1 VFERFNAVNRDNRNV
16 MLVTVDQFGVAFN
29 VDFIKRIFVHMPRC
43 RDDLF
48 SFVAE
53 MTTRTAVD
61 YNTEFSWH
69 LITAK
74 TRTPKRLSNQDNRV
88 NNNQAIFEEAFMSE
102 TNLDQAAA
110 VALLNDILET
120 ELAGVVRY
128 THYALMVFGHSRIP
142 IVSWLRSEA
151 TTCLAHAN
159 EAGELVT
166 HFGEHP
172 SLKIGSLLETHKH
185 GINDILL
192 ESLDAEKK
200 GLELYQRLL
209 DLVRDRSVLL
219 EEYARKMIAEEETHL
234 GEVNKMLRKPGEI
247 TQFPTD

>member
-1 VFERFNAVNRDNRNV
+1 MGEQNF
-16 MLVTVDQFGVAFN
+16 DQ
-29 VDFIKRIFVHMPRC
+29 
-43 RDDLF
+43 
-48 SFVAE
+48 S
-53 MTTRTAVD
+53 
-61 YNTEFSWH
+61 
-69 LITAK
+69 
-74 TRTPKRLSNQDNRV
+74 
-88 NNNQAIFEEAFMSE
+88 
-102 TNLDQAAA
+102 AA
-110 VALLNDILET
+110 VGLLNEILET

-151 TTCLAHAN
+151 STCLAHAN
-159 EAGELVT
+159 AAGELVT

-200 GLELYQRLL
+200 GLELYRRLL

-219 EEYARKMIAEEETHL
+219 EEFARNMIAEEETHL

-247 TQFPTD
+247 TQFPTE